1 VVYVCEFSVLKL
13 NNYREEKKMKL
24 LRHGDF
30 GKEKPGIIDQE
41 GKIRDLSDHITDING
56 DTINASSLK
65 KIAAIDL
72 SSLPTVSN
80 TTRLGAC
87 VGNVGKFLCI
97 GLNYSDHAAESGLP
111 VPSEPILF
119 SKATSAI
126 VGPNDNVEIPRN
138 SSETDWEVELGI
150 IIGKKGKYINE
161 DDAEDYIAGYCVVND
176 VSERAFQIKRE
187 GQWTKGKSCDTFGPT
202 GPYLVTKDEIPDV
215 QNLKMYLDVNGKRMQ
230 DGSTNTM
237 IFSAKHIVY
246 YLSQFMSLNPGDVIA
261 TGTPPGVGLGMKPPV
276 FLNAGDTMKLGIEG
290 LGEQNQT
297 CIQG

>member
-1 VVYVCEFSVLKL
+1 
-13 NNYREEKKMKL
+13 MKL
-24 LRHGDF
+24 LRHGEF
-30 GKEKPGIIDQE
+30 GNEKPGIIDHE
-41 GKIRDLSDHITDING
+41 GKIRDLSSHIPDING
-56 DTINASSLK
+56 DNINSESLK
-65 KIAAIDL
+65 KIGAIDL
-72 SSLPTVSN
+72 STLPIVSN
-80 TTRLGAC
+80 DTRLGAC

-150 IIGKKGKYINE
+150 IIGKKAKYINE
-161 DDAEDYIAGYCVVND
+161 DEAEEYIAGYCVVND

-246 YLSQFMSLNPGDVIA
+246 YLSQFMSLNPGDIIA

-290 LGEQNQT
+290 LGEQNQI

>member
-1 VVYVCEFSVLKL
+1 
-13 NNYREEKKMKL
+13 MKL
-24 LRHGDF
+24 LRHGKF
-30 GKEKPGIIDQE
+30 GNEKPGIIDHE
-41 GKIRDLSDHITDING
+41 GKIRDLSSHIPDING
-56 DTINASSLK
+56 DSINSESLK
-65 KIAAIDL
+65 KIDAINL
-72 SSLPTVSN
+72 STLPIVSN
-80 TTRLGAC
+80 DTRLGAC

-150 IIGKKGKYINE
+150 IIGKKAKYINE
-161 DDAEDYIAGYCVVND
+161 NEAEEYIAGYCVVND

-290 LGEQNQT
+290 LGEQNQI

>member
-1 VVYVCEFSVLKL
+1 
-13 NNYREEKKMKL
+13 MKL
-24 LRHGDF
+24 LRHGEL
-30 GKEKPGIIDQE
+30 GSEKPGIIDHE
-41 GKIRDLSDHITDING
+41 GKIRDLSSHIPDING
-56 DTINASSLK
+56 DSINSESLK
-65 KIAAIDL
+65 KIGAINL
-72 SSLPTVSN
+72 STLPIVSN
-80 TTRLGAC
+80 DTRLGAC

-150 IIGKKGKYINE
+150 IIGKKAKYINE
-161 DDAEDYIAGYCVVND
+161 DEAEDYIAGYCVVND

-215 QNLKMYLDVNGKRMQ
+215 QNLKMYLDVNCKRMQ
-230 DGSTNTM
+230 NGSTNTM

-290 LGEQNQT
+290 LGEQNQI

>member
-1 VVYVCEFSVLKL
+1 
-13 NNYREEKKMKL
+13 MKL

-138 SSETDWEVELGI
+138 SSETDWEVELGL
-150 IIGKKGKYINE
+150 IIGKKAKYINE